1 MAGKATLAYLA
12 HCRSDGKYLVLV
24 VKLIGA
30 LPPTMCAAASS
41 YCNAVAMVG
50 GGDAFAFSAAALSLG
65 TAVAL
70 KRCARVRHCLGLNH
84 ERSWSVAAWKLL
96 SFSGKSLNLLLIPP

>member
-1 MAGKATLAYLA
+1 M
-12 HCRSDGKYLVLV
+12 LV

-70 KRCARVRHCLGLNH
+70 KGARACGTHCLGLNH
-84 ERSWSVAAWKLL
+84 KRSWSVAAWKLL
-96 SFSGKSLNLLLIPP
+96 SFLGKSLNLLLIPP